1 MTATR
6 DQFVKSAK
14 LSADAKSKH
23 TSSILSDI
31 LDSEA
36 AAKERRT
43 QKRRAL
49 QLAQQVAAAD
59 TSRSET

>member
-1 MTATR
+1 MTATK

-23 TSSILSDI
+23 TSSIVSDI

-36 AAKERRT
+36 AAREKKT

-49 QLAQQVAAAD
+49 RLAQAAAAD
-59 TSRSET
+59 TSRSEK

>member
-1 MTATR
+1 MTATK

-36 AAKERRT
+36 AAKEKKT
-43 QKRRAL
+43 QKRRSL
-49 QLAQQVAAAD
+49 RLAQAAAAD

>member
-1 MTATR
+1 MTAAK

-23 TSSILSDI
+23 TSFIFSDI

-36 AAKERRT
+36 AAREKKT
-43 QKRRAL
+43 QKRRSL
-49 QLAQQVAAAD
+49 QLAQVVAAD